1 MASRSEKKKLLREQ
15 RLQREAQASDAERS
29 GALRRRVLAALGLGV
44 LVLGGLFAVSN
55 SNSGRG
61 GSSSSGAGG
70 GKYPYQVGNPG
81 PAKIAPAVSLPST
94 QGSKFELRAQRGKT
108 VLLYFQEGLSCQ
120 PCWDQ
125 LKDLER
131 QDAKVRALGIDRMV
145 SITTDKLGQLRQKA
159 ADEDLSTPVLADSNL
174 GVSKSYGAN
183 QYGMMGDSRDGH
195 SFVVVGPDG
204 RIRWRADYGGAP
216 NYTMYVPVDR
226 LLSDMRTG
234 LRGRA

>member
-1 MASRSEKKKLLREQ
+1 MARRSEQKKLLREQ
-15 RLQREAQASDAERS
+15 RLQREAQALDAERS
-29 GALRRRVLAALGLGV
+29 GALRRRVFAALGLAV
-44 LVLGGLFAVSN
+44 VVLGGLFVFSN
-55 SNSGRG
+55 SNSGG
-61 GSSSSGAGG
+61 GSSSSSSTGG
-70 GKYPYQVGNPG
+70 GKYPYQVGSPG
-81 PAKIAPAVSLPST
+81 PAQIAPAVRLPSA
-94 QGSKFELRAQRGKT
+94 QGRQFELRAQRGKT

-131 QDAKVRALGIDRMV
+131 QDAKVKALGIDRMV
-145 SITTDKLGQLRQKA
+145 SITTDELGQLRQKA
-159 ADEDLSTPVLADSNL
+159 ADEDLSTPVLADSDL
-174 GVSKSYGAN
+174 GVSKSYAAN
-183 QYGMMGDSRDGH
+183 QYGMMGDGRDGH

-226 LLSDMRTG
+226 LLSDMRRG